1 MNAKK
6 AILATILALTSAVAM
21 AGHCPMDMK
30 QIDDALAAN
39 PKLSADQLAEVKK
52 LRAEGE
58 SLHKAGK
65 HQESV
70 TELAK
75 AKTILGI

>member
-1 MNAKK
+1 ME
-6 AILATILALTSAVAM
+6 
-21 AGHCPMDMK
+21 MK

-39 PKLSADQLAEVKK
+39 PKLTAAQLDEVKK

-58 SLHKAGK
+58 ALHKAGK

-70 TELAK
+70 TELGKAK
-75 AKTILGI
+75 AILGI